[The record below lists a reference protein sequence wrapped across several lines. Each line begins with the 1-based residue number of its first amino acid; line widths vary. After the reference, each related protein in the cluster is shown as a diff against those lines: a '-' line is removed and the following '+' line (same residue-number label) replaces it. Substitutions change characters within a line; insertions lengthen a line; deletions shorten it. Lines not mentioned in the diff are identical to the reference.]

1 MASIKSQIFDILSKG
16 VIISINSDKYH
27 EMANYLSIDENFEAF
42 NETIN
47 EIGYKVVGENGY
59 FYLSKNEKL
68 ENSEVENFIAFHK
81 KTIVAIAILKQI
93 YPLIASGDIISF
105 TDFIVEFEKKSNSDI
120 EDKLNYLFSSDK
132 KTQIEEFFKLL
143 EKNFIIE
150 KISQKD
156 KNSYKVLNSI
166 NYFVKIVE
174 SV

>member
-1 MASIKSQIFDILSKG
+1 MASIKSQIFGILSKG

-47 EIGYKVVGENGY
+47 EIGYRVVGENGY

-68 ENSEVENFIAFHK
+68 ENSEVENFISFHK

-166 NYFVKIVE
+166 NYFIKIVE

>member
-1 MASIKSQIFDILSKG
+1 MASIKSQIFDTLSKG

-27 EMANYLSIDENFEAF
+27 EMANYLNIDENFEAF

-59 FYLSKNEKL
+59 FYLSKNERL

-81 KTIVAIAILKQI
+81 KTIVAIAILKQV

-105 TDFIVEFEKKSNSDI
+105 TDFIVEFEKKLNPDI

-132 KTQIEEFFKLL
+132 KTQIEELFKLL

-150 KISQKD
+150 KVSQKD

>member
-1 MASIKSQIFDILSKG
+1 MASLKSQIFDTLSKG
-16 VIISINSDKYH
+16 IIISINSDKYH
-27 EMANYLSIDENFEAF
+27 DMANFLNIDENFELF

-47 EIGYKVVGENGY
+47 EIGYKIVGENGY

-68 ENSEVENFIAFHK
+68 ENMEVENFIAFHK
-81 KTIVAIAILKQI
+81 KTIVAISILKQI
-93 YPLIASGDIISF
+93 YPLITSGDNMSF
-105 TDFIVEFEKKSNSDI
+105 TDFIVEFEKKLNSDV
-120 EDKLNYLFSSDK
+120 EDKLNFLFSSDK
-132 KTQIEEFFKLL
+132 KTQIEELFKLL

-150 KISQKD
+150 KVSHKD

>member
-1 MASIKSQIFDILSKG
+1 MASIKSQIFDTLSKG
-16 VIISINSDKYH
+16 IIISINSDKYH
-27 EMANYLSIDENFEAF
+27 DMANYLSIDENFEAF
-42 NETIN
+42 NEIIN

-59 FYLSKNEKL
+59 FYLSKNERL
-68 ENSEVENFIAFHK
+68 ENNEVENFIAFHK
-81 KTIVAIAILKQI
+81 KTIVAIAVLKQI

-105 TDFIVEFEKKSNSDI
+105 TNFIVEFEKKLNPDI
-120 EDKLNYLFSSDK
+120 EDKLNYLFNSDK
-132 KTQIEEFFKLL
+132 KTQIEELFKLL

-150 KISQKD
+150 KVSLKD

>member
-1 MASIKSQIFDILSKG
+1 MASIKSQIFDTLSKG

-27 EMANYLSIDENFEAF
+27 DMANYLSIDENFEAF

-81 KTIVAIAILKQI
+81 KTIVAISILKQI
-93 YPLIASGDIISF
+93 YPLIASADIISF
-105 TDFIVEFEKKSNSDI
+105 TDFIVEFEKKLNPDI

-132 KTQIEEFFKLL
+132 KTQIEELFKLL

-150 KISQKD
+150 KVSQKD
-156 KNSYKVLNSI
+156 KTSYKVLNSI

-174 SV
+174 SI

>member
-1 MASIKSQIFDILSKG
+1 MASIKSQIFDTLSKG

-27 EMANYLSIDENFEAF
+27 DMANYLSIDENFEAF

-47 EIGYKVVGENGY
+47 EIGYKVFGENGY

-93 YPLIASGDIISF
+93 YPLIASGDVISF
-105 TDFIVEFEKKSNSDI
+105 TDFIVEFEKKLNPDI

-132 KTQIEEFFKLL
+132 KTQIEELFKLL

-156 KNSYKVLNSI
+156 KNSYKVLN
-166 NYFVKIVE
+166 
-174 SV
+174 

>member
-1 MASIKSQIFDILSKG
+1 MASIKSQIFDTLSKG

-27 EMANYLSIDENFEAF
+27 DMANYLSIDENFEAF

-59 FYLSKNEKL
+59 FYLSKNERL

-81 KTIVAIAILKQI
+81 KTIVAIAILKQV

-105 TDFIVEFEKKSNSDI
+105 TDFIVEFEKKLNPDI

-132 KTQIEEFFKLL
+132 KTQIEELFKLL

-150 KISQKD
+150 KVSQKD

>member
-1 MASIKSQIFDILSKG
+1 MASIKSQIFDTLSKG

-27 EMANYLSIDENFEAF
+27 EMANYLNIDENFEAF

-81 KTIVAIAILKQI
+81 KTIVAISILKQI
-93 YPLIASGDIISF
+93 YPLIASADIISF
-105 TDFIVEFEKKSNSDI
+105 TDFIVEFEKKLNPDI

-132 KTQIEEFFKLL
+132 KTQIEELFKLL

-150 KISQKD
+150 KVSQKD

>member
-1 MASIKSQIFDILSKG
+1 MASLKSQIFDTLSKG
-16 VIISINSDKYH
+16 IIISINSDKYH
-27 EMANYLSIDENFEAF
+27 DMANFLNIDENFELF

-47 EIGYKVVGENGY
+47 EIGYKIVGENGY

-68 ENSEVENFIAFHK
+68 ENMEVENFIAFHK
-81 KTIVAIAILKQI
+81 KTIVAISILKQI
-93 YPLIASGDIISF
+93 YPLITSGDIISF
-105 TDFIVEFEKKSNSDI
+105 TDFIVEFEKKLNPDV
-120 EDKLNYLFSSDK
+120 EDKLNFLFSSDK
-132 KTQIEEFFKLL
+132 KTQIEELFKLL

-150 KISQKD
+150 KISLKD

>member
-1 MASIKSQIFDILSKG
+1 MASMKSQIFDTLSKG

-68 ENSEVENFIAFHK
+68 ENSEVENFISFHK

-105 TDFIVEFEKKSNSDI
+105 TDFIVEFEKKLNPDI

-132 KTQIEEFFKLL
+132 KTQIEELFKLL

-156 KNSYKVLNSI
+156 KNSYKVLNLI